1 MDWGHV
7 TAKRYEVSFWGNEN
21 VLKLTVVMTAQ
32 LCDILKNHWTAY
44 SKWVKYKTPKKH
56 EVLTE
61 MCKKASP
68 SEIFISGFSHVKTKT
83 TVHKT
88 SYTWMF
94 KIALL
99 AITMKAKNI

>member
-44 SKWVKYKTPKKH
+44 SKWVKYKT
-56 EVLTE
+56 
-61 MCKKASP
+61 
-68 SEIFISGFSHVKTKT
+68 
-83 TVHKT
+83 HK
-88 SYTWMF
+88 
-94 KIALL
+94 L
-99 AITMKAKNI
+99 